1 VDKGVRLWITFVN
14 FTYGVSEN
22 RYQIFTIAIKN
33 VTQHTKIIMRH
44 TRKTPK
50 NVRPLCNN
58 KSIERK
64 KGVIQMKNL
73 LIAKC
78 ECCEDNYRLEEL
90 DSDGYCSGCIEY
102 TL

>member
-1 VDKGVRLWITFVN
+1 M
-14 FTYGVSEN
+14 
-22 RYQIFTIAIKN
+22 A
-33 VTQHTKIIMRH
+33 KI
-44 TRKTPK
+44 
-50 NVRPLCNN
+50 VRPLCNN

-78 ECCEDNYRLEEL
+78 ECCEDTYRLEEL
-90 DSDGYCSGCIEY
+90 EDGYCSGCIEY

>member
-1 VDKGVRLWITFVN
+1 MMYI
-14 FTYGVSEN
+14 
-22 RYQIFTIAIKN
+22 
-33 VTQHTKIIMRH
+33 TKINLRH
-44 TRKTPK
+44 ARKTPK
-50 NVRPLCNN
+50 TVRPLCYI

-73 LIAKC
+73 LIVAKC
-78 ECCEDNYRLEEL
+78 QCCEDNYRLEEL